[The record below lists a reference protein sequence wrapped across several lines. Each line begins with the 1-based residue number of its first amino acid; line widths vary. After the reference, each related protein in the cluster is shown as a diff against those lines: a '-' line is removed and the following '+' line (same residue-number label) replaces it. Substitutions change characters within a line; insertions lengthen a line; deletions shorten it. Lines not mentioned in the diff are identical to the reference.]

1 MRVIAPK
8 NKEIFEYGKI
18 ILNLNDTNF
27 EKTVPDRGLLP
38 AYFTKKGRSEDGED
52 NNERIRFWF
61 SIYNDVEKLKGY
73 IEEVTVDGR
82 KYKLRSKASKGSYAV
97 GQNSKKYAYIEIAS
111 DEDNLFEDQGDKHL
125 VIKFKGGKQ
134 IEHDLF

>member
-82 KYKLRSKASKGSYAV
+82 KYKLRSKASKNSYAV

-111 DEDNLFEDQGDKHL
+111 DEDNLFED
-125 VIKFKGGKQ
+125 
-134 IEHDLF
+134 